1 MTDAPEA
8 PAWLHRVHELGSSDR
23 LRGAWPSPE
32 PGARDGQPELGQDPR
47 FHTHG
52 ARAAHID
59 EVYAF
64 VVDNRGRHVKSRSGL
79 EDARRGDQ

>member
-32 PGARDGQPELGQDPR
+32 PGAREDDGRGQAIEEGDVARRQPHLPQLVV
-47 FHTHG
+47 
-52 ARAAHID
+52 AA
-59 EVYAF
+59 
-64 VVDNRGRHVKSRSGL
+64 NRGGGECQVDGL
-79 EDARRGDQ
+79 EVGEQGGDP